1 MTNQCDF
8 FFLECMSDFLKATM
22 SEIDKAKLRLEAV
35 LQNAI
40 DVDKTY
46 TNVSPDIVRT
56 HYARECGKLMV
67 IQEQNVVVR
76 NDLVTSINKLEDCKG
91 LLEQINNLVGNC
103 KRTLD
108 TRKVGTLQDLVRQ
121 QVKDPLYADA
131 IEQSDSTLK
140 DVLNRK
146 GGGNKT
152 RRRQQMKKHRTRRKR
167 KSH

>member
-1 MTNQCDF
+1 
-8 FFLECMSDFLKATM
+8 MSDFLKSTL
-22 SEIDKAKLRLEAV
+22 SEIDKAKLRLETV

-56 HYARECGKLMV
+56 HYDRECGKLMA
-67 IQEQNVVVR
+67 IQEQNVVIR
-76 NDLVTSINKLEDCKG
+76 NDLVTSINKLEECKG

-103 KRTLD
+103 KRTID
-108 TRKVGTLQDLVRQ
+108 THKAGTLQDLVRQ
-121 QVKDPLYADA
+121 QVKDPMYADA

-146 GGGNKT
+146 RGGKT
-152 RRRQQMKKHRTRRKR
+152 RRLRKHKTQRKKKKKR
-167 KSH
+167 